1 MSILDF
7 KSGKKELMTFQF
19 YEDINFTKKLGE
31 EYKVMINP
39 ETFEKNMRVT
49 YQNEEVVNKNSTSIG
64 PFGNIEAITYD
75 FSLVLD
81 GTGIVNP
88 SKKDVQ
94 KELTD
99 LTNVF
104 FRKVNDGSYQ
114 PNYVSITYCHEIF
127 NCVITSFKTNY
138 TLFNLDGTPLRA
150 TVTCSFSSAC
160 KVESNKEFD
169 KTKSKQ
175 EKSWFENF
183 SEVVATS
190 MENECDSLFN
200 LLGLK

>member
-7 KSGKKELMTFQF
+7 KSGKKEFMTFQA
-19 YEDINFTKKLGE
+19 YDDIKFTKKLGD

-39 ETFEKNMRVT
+39 ETFEKNMT
-49 YQNEEVVNKNSTSIG
+49 ISYQNLESVHKYSTSIG
-64 PFGNIEAITYD
+64 LFANMGAISYS

-99 LTNVF
+99 LTNVLF
-104 FRKVNDGSYQ
+104 KKVNDGSYQ

-127 NCVITSFKTNY
+127 NCVITSFKINY

>member
-7 KSGKKELMTFQF
+7 KSGKKEFMTFQA
-19 YEDINFTKKLGE
+19 YEDIMFHDKLGS

-39 ETFEKNMRVT
+39 ETFEKNMTASYREKSKASR
-49 YQNEEVVNKNSTSIG
+49 YSIASG
-64 PFGNIEAITYD
+64 AFTNMGSITYS

-88 SKKDVQ
+88 AKKDIQ
-94 KELTD
+94 KELSD

-104 FRKVNDGSYQ
+104 FSKVTDGGYK
-114 PNYVSITYCHEIF
+114 PNFVSITYCHEIF
-127 NCVITSFKTNY
+127 NCVITSFKTSY

-150 TVTCSFSSAC
+150 TVTCSFSSA
-160 KVESNKEFD
+160 D
-169 KTKSKQ
+169 KIDSEINLGKSTADKN
-175 EKSWFENF
+175 KSWFDDF

-200 LLGLK
+200 LLGIK